1 MVLRIRS
8 LFSQVVDSRWI
19 VVSSWSSFPKTHT
32 RNLIPIIRAKGSL
45 RMTTAYLNRIA
56 TAVPEHDVHAPFVV
70 FAEMMLADPRL
81 RAVFRRMAS
90 RANIAHRYSFLDPQK
105 KSGQFSSHDA
115 HDFYQPGNFPNT
127 TRRMELFEQSAPV
140 LMKKAVDQLALNE
153 KERSGIAHVLVTCC
167 TGLYAPGLD
176 FEIVDHL
183 GLSAG
188 VERTMVGF
196 MGCYAAIN
204 ALKLARHIVRSE
216 PKAGVLMVNLE
227 LCTLHLQE
235 TQELEQVLSF
245 LVFADGAS
253 ASLITAQEQGFAL
266 DSFKAVMVPE
276 TRGLITW
283 KIRGLG
289 FDMLL
294 SGQVPGELGR
304 ALHEGE
310 LMADREC
317 IDLWAVH
324 PGGRSILDAVEKG
337 LELPVNAL
345 EASREVLSC
354 FGNMSSAT
362 VMFVLER
369 MMQQGQPG
377 LRGCAM
383 SFGPGLTAETMRFH
397 VV

>member
-1 MVLRIRS
+1 M
-8 LFSQVVDSRWI
+8 
-19 VVSSWSSFPKTHT
+19 HT
-32 RNLIPIIRAKGSL
+32 A
-45 RMTTAYLNRIA
+45 TVYLNRIA
-56 TAVPEHDVHAPFVV
+56 TAVPEHDVHDTFVI
-70 FAEMMLADPRL
+70 FAEQMLADPRL
-81 RAVFRRMAS
+81 RLVFRRMVS

-105 KSGQFSSHDA
+105 DPGQFSSQAA
-115 HDFYQPGNFPNT
+115 HEFYRLGNFPNT
-127 TRRMELFEQSAPV
+127 AQRMELFEQSAPV
-140 LMKKAVDQLALNE
+140 LMKKAVDRLALDE
-153 KERSGIAHVLVTCC
+153 EERSGITHVLVTCC

-216 PKAGVLMVNLE
+216 PKAGVLMLNLE
-227 LCTLHLQE
+227 LCTLHFQE

-245 LVFADGAS
+245 LVFADGAA
-253 ASLITAQEQGFAL
+253 ASLITAREQGFAL
-266 DSFKAVMVPE
+266 DGFKAVIVPE
-276 TRGLITW
+276 TKGLITW

-294 SGQVPGELGR
+294 SGQVPAELGR
-304 ALHEGE
+304 ALQGE
-310 LMADREC
+310 LMAERDG

-324 PGGRSILDAVEKG
+324 PGGRSVLDAVEKG
-337 LELPVNAL
+337 LELPADAL
-345 EASREVLSC
+345 AASREVLSC

-362 VMFVLER
+362 VMFVLQR
-369 MMQQGQPG
+369 LMQQARPGQ
-377 LRGCAM
+377 RGGAM
-383 SFGPGLTAETMRFH
+383 SFGPGLTAEMMCFH

>member
-1 MVLRIRS
+1 
-8 LFSQVVDSRWI
+8 
-19 VVSSWSSFPKTHT
+19 
-32 RNLIPIIRAKGSL
+32 
-45 RMTTAYLNRIA
+45 MTTAYLNRIG
-56 TAVPEHDVHAPFVV
+56 TAVPEHDVHDAFVG
-70 FAEMMLADPRL
+70 FAEMMLIDPRL
-81 RAVFRRMAS
+81 RALFRRMAS
-90 RANIAHRYSFLDPQK
+90 RADIAHRYSFLDPQ
-105 KSGQFSSHDA
+105 SDPSRFSAHDA
-115 HDFYQPGNFPNT
+115 HEFYRLGDFPNT
-127 TRRMELFEQSAPV
+127 AQRMKLFEQCAPE
-140 LMKKAVDQLALNE
+140 LMRKAVDRLLLSE
-153 KERSGIAHVLVTCC
+153 EERSSITHVLVTCC

-183 GLSAG
+183 GLSTG

-204 ALKLARHIVRSE
+204 ALKLARHIVRSD
-216 PKAGVLMVNLE
+216 PKAGVLMLNLE

-245 LVFADGAS
+245 LVFADGAA
-253 ASLITAQEQGFAL
+253 ASLITAREQGFAL
-266 DSFKAVMVPE
+266 DSFKAVMVPN
-276 TRGLITW
+276 TRELITW

-310 LMADREC
+310 LMAERGE

-324 PGGRSILDAVEKG
+324 PGGRSVLDAVAKG
-337 LELPVNAL
+337 LELPIDAL
-345 EASREVLSC
+345 AASREVLSA

-369 MMQQGQPG
+369 IMQHTRPGQ
-377 LRGCAM
+377 RGCAM
-383 SFGPGLTAETMRFH
+383 AFGPGLTAETMRFH

>member
-1 MVLRIRS
+1 
-8 LFSQVVDSRWI
+8 
-19 VVSSWSSFPKTHT
+19 
-32 RNLIPIIRAKGSL
+32 
-45 RMTTAYLNRIA
+45 MTTAYLNRIA
-56 TAVPEHDVHAPFVV
+56 TAVPEHDVHNVFVI
-70 FAEMMLADPRL
+70 FAEQMLADPRL

-90 RANIAHRYSFLDPQK
+90 RADIAHRYSFLDPQK
-105 KSGQFSSHDA
+105 GSSQFSSHDA
-115 HDFYQPGNFPNT
+115 RSFYRLGSFPDT
-127 TRRMELFEQSAPV
+127 ARRMELFEQSAPV
-140 LMKKAVDQLALNE
+140 LMRKAVDELALNE
-153 KERSGIAHVLVTCC
+153 EERSGITHVLVTCC

-183 GLSAG
+183 GLATD

-204 ALKLARHIVRSE
+204 ALKLARHIVRSN

-227 LCTLHLQE
+227 LCTLHFQE

-245 LVFADGAS
+245 LVFADGAA
-253 ASLITAQEQGFAL
+253 ASLITASEQGFAL
-266 DSFKAVMVPE
+266 DSFKAVMVPG

-294 SGQVPGELGR
+294 SGKVPAELGR

-310 LMADREC
+310 LMAEREA

-337 LELPVNAL
+337 LELPADAL
-345 EASREVLSC
+345 AASREVLSR

-362 VMFVLER
+362 VMFVLQR
-369 MMQQGQPG
+369 MMQQAHPGQ
-377 LRGCAM
+377 RGCAM

-397 VV
+397 AV